1 MLSTTVTIGDD
12 EILTVTAD
20 SGSYGTVWLDGTS
33 TQWSVGAKAP
43 LRLSGPATYKIETV
57 KGNVSH
63 DVSSKD
69 VAALAAALPAVT
81 ENIVSERIVT
91 AAIVDGLQ
99 ARRSKSTMALADKA
113 RLLAE
118 RAKAIPAKHSDRMD
132 AISARLESAD
142 ARATDA
148 ADRIEIAVV
157 AQVEQSA
164 VEMEDVA
171 NQLSN
176 ALGEAK
182 NV

>member
-1 MLSTTVTIGDD
+1 MTTIKVDAGQV
-12 EILTVTAD
+12 LTVTAD
-20 SGSYGTVWLDGTS
+20 PGSYGTVFLDGTTS
-33 TQWSVGAKAP
+33 QWSVGAKAP
-43 LRLSGPATYKIETV
+43 LCLSGPAVYHVETV
-57 KGNVSH
+57 KGTVTPSV
-63 DVSSKD
+63 DGKD
-69 VAALAAALPAVT
+69 VAAIVEALPAKI

-99 ARRSKSTMALADKA
+99 ARRQGKMGLADKA

-132 AISARLESAD
+132 SISARLESAD

-171 NQLSN
+171 NQLTN
-176 ALGEAK
+176 AFGDSK
-182 NV
+182 NG

>member
-1 MLSTTVTIGDD
+1 MPTIHVEADEVLSVSAGPGGGGKIAL
-12 EILTVTAD
+12 E
-20 SGSYGTVWLDGTS
+20 GTKL
-33 TQWSVGAKAP
+33 QWSVSPGTPLHLGPGIYHTTGDVICAKN
-43 LRLSGPATYKIETV
+43 GQV
-57 KGNVSH
+57 
-63 DVSSKD
+63 
-69 VAALAAALPAVT
+69 VAALEATLPART
-81 ENIVSERIVT
+81 ERVVSERIVT

-99 ARRSKSTMALADKA
+99 ARRSKSTMGLADKA

-176 ALGEAK
+176 AFGDVP
-182 NV
+182 NG

>member
-1 MLSTTVTIGDD
+1 MSLISVADG

-20 SGSYGTVWLDGTS
+20 AGSYGTVWQEGTTS
-33 TQWSVGAKAP
+33 QWSVGARAP
-43 LRLSGPATYKIETV
+43 LRLAGPALYRVETV
-57 KGNVSH
+57 KGNVTHS
-63 DVSSKD
+63 VSGRD
-69 VAALAAALPAVT
+69 VAALVETLPRAT
-81 ENIVSERIVT
+81 EIVRSERIVT
-91 AAIVDGLQ
+91 AAIIESK
-99 ARRSKSTMALADKA
+99 RSKSTMGLADKA

-171 NQLSN
+171 NQLTN
-176 ALGEAK
+176 AFGEAK
-182 NV
+182 NG